1 MGGIYIHIPFC
12 KRKCSYCDFYSVA
25 AKSDSMERYV
35 KAVIDEAGMRIGD
48 LSGAEIKTIYVGG
61 GTPSLLSAEQLGQLI
76 GGVRG
81 QLTAEAVQEM
91 TIEVNPDDITDEYA
105 LMLHKIGFN
114 RVSMGVQSFNDDEL
128 QFINRRHTAQHAIDA
143 VNRLRAAG
151 FDNISIDLIYGIPKQ
166 TQQTWRESVKQA
178 IALDVQHI
186 SCYCLSYEEGT
197 RLYVMLKLGKITEC
211 SDEECVAM
219 YSTLVELL
227 KKAGYEHYEISNFAK
242 AGKRSMHN
250 SNYWN
255 FTPYL
260 GLGAAAHSYDGK
272 NRRYNPSNIKEYAE
286 KIGSG
291 VTAYTTES
299 EEDWQRYNELV
310 MIRLRTTEGLEA
322 KSIERKFGQDL
333 YRYFLKNAERHVNA
347 GNLSEDD
354 GHYRLSE
361 AGVMLADMV
370 IRDVIYVE

>member
-35 KAVIDEAGMRIGD
+35 KAVIDEAEMRIGE
-48 LSGAEIKTIYVGG
+48 LGGAEIKTMYVGG
-61 GTPSLLSAEQLGQLI
+61 GTPSLLSAEQLSQLI

-81 QLTAEAVQEM
+81 QLTTDAVQEM

-128 QFINRRHTAQHAIDA
+128 QFINRRHTAQQATDA

-166 TQQTWRESVKQA
+166 TQQTWRESVNQA

-197 RLYVMLKLGKITEC
+197 RLYMMRKLGKITEC

-291 VTAYTTES
+291 ATAYTTES

-333 YRYFLKNAERHVNA
+333 YRYFVKNAERHVNA
-347 GNLSEDD
+347 GNLSKND